1 MYLLEGTA
9 ELQHHYHLKMGD
21 VLIFA
26 QKADSTIVLAG
37 RPPTKADALKKPP
50 MRRAAP
56 AAVSKPAGRRDG
68 VSCWRACVRWLDGR
82 AAVPPSTSLTATMFT
97 RVCTRLRV
105 TPQGAR
111 GSKGSNKRR
120 ALQRFG
126 LSADDVE
133 PPVDGVFR
141 AMPADSLLL
150 SEGKSSVT
158 QTPDG
163 RWVASLNLGGELYQA
178 FFVQQGDALE
188 ALNAAGYA
196 VAASS

>member
-37 RPPTKADALKKPP
+37 RPPTKADATKKAAL
-50 MRRAAP
+50 RRPSP
-56 AAVSKPAGRRDG
+56 APAGRVAG
-68 VSCWRACVRWLDGR
+68 VKRE
-82 AAVPPSTSLTATMFT
+82 PP
-97 RVCTRLRV
+97 
-105 TPQGAR
+105 AR
-111 GSKGSNKRR
+111 GGNKDRNKRK

-126 LSADDVE
+126 LAGEDIE

-141 AMPADSLLL
+141 AVPADSSSLP
-150 SEGKSSVT
+150 EGHSTVT
-158 QTPDG
+158 QARDG
-163 RWVASLNLGGELYQA
+163 RWVASINLGGELYQA
-178 FFVQQGDALE
+178 SFVQQDDALE

-196 VAASS
+196 VT